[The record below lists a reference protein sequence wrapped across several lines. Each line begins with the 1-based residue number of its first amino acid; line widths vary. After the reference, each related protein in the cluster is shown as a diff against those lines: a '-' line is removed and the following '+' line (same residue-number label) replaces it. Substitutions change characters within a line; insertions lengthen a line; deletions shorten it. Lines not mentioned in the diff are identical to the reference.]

1 MGMGRTWVWALAFVG
16 LVGCHH
22 DPTCDDACTHYLSC
36 EGATDA
42 AYQSQCVSVC
52 RQSPG
57 ATQDWLNQFVT
68 TDCATAV
75 AMIDGASG
83 GTGGTGGTGGF
94 DPGVDPGAGGG
105 GGCYPDGHACQAGG
119 DCCNGN
125 CIDQSVNDWI
135 CY

>member
-1 MGMGRTWVWALAFVG
+1 M
-16 LVGCHH
+16 
-22 DPTCDDACTHYLSC
+22 
-36 EGATDA
+36 
-42 AYQSQCVSVC
+42 
-52 RQSPG
+52 
-57 ATQDWLNQFVT
+57 

-75 AMIDGASG
+75 AMIDGP
-83 GTGGTGGTGGF
+83 GTT
-94 DPGVDPGAGGG
+94 PGAVDPGTSPWTEPGTDPGTNPGTDPGTG